1 MKSTFSIPKDF
12 STLNRSFEILELL
25 TTLSNYD
32 PKKKVT
38 LKLKKGVH
46 EVIGEWVDQ
55 QFRGSQMLSVTCNTL
70 SIVGE
75 GQGKTMILGGFLV
88 EHGESL
94 SITGVTM
101 KNLRGF
107 GLVASGKIKV
117 RDVTIEEC
125 QYNGITVRDGELDA
139 TECHFCQNES
149 CGVSVG
155 GSTTFARL
163 TNCTSHH
170 NKGEGVYVYGGAVV
184 GLMGEGT
191 SVHNNEGNG
200 LCVYSRGSTINVY
213 RPCVLGDVSHENK
226 GQNINRGLNN
236 RGTIQQKE
244 TIKRETF
251 GRRLRAWF
259 ELKKMHWSQ
268 EGSEDEKVVKLMAKH
283 GTQESYEIFLK
294 NAVEEKW
301 MKSTG
306 LSTDALWM
314 RR

>member
-1 MKSTFSIPKDF
+1 MKSTFCIPKDF

-38 LKLKKGVH
+38 LKLKNGVH
-46 EVIGEWVDQ
+46 EVVGEWTSPH
-55 QFRGSQMLSVTCNTL
+55 GSPCQQMLSVTCNTL

-75 GQGKTMILGGFLV
+75 GQEKTTINGGFLV

-94 SITGVTM
+94 SITGVTI
-101 KNLRGF
+101 KNPRGF
-107 GLVASGKIKV
+107 GLVASGKIKL
-117 RDVTIEEC
+117 RDVTIGEC
-125 QYNGITVRDGELDA
+125 QYNGVTVRDGELDA

-191 SVHNNEGNG
+191 SVHNNEGDG
-200 LCVYSRGSTINVY
+200 LCAYSHGSTINVC
-213 RPCVLGDVSHENK
+213 RPCVLGDVSHGNK

-259 ELKKMHWSQ
+259 ELKK
-268 EGSEDEKVVKLMAKH
+268 
-283 GTQESYEIFLK
+283 
-294 NAVEEKW
+294 NAVEPR
-301 MKSTG
+301 G
-306 LSTDALWM
+306 
-314 RR
+314 